1 MVSSTPTYA
10 TREEWLQAATN
21 RLRPIMARRGSV
33 VPDTLRIGVGW
44 SSKGARSTVLGQC
57 WPASS
62 SADGI
67 PEVTI
72 VVSQHDGLRVL
83 DILAH
88 ELVHSSLDCSG
99 GHGAKFTKRARA
111 LDLQGKPTETVAG
124 PIFARYARRLIR
136 ELGAW
141 PGDQGLTAEARRA
154 KTQTTR
160 MIKVECF
167 NCGITF
173 RLTRK
178 WITPELRGP
187 FGEFMHCPGGCGET
201 AEVLAVRPRLQ
212 DS

>member
-21 RLRPIMARRGSV
+21 RLRPIMQRRGSV
-33 VPDTLRIGVGW
+33 VPDVLRIGVGW
-44 SSKGARSTVLGQC
+44 SSKGARSTVIGQC
-57 WPASS
+57 WPASA

-72 VVSQHDGLRVL
+72 VVSQHDGIKVL

-88 ELVHSSLDCSG
+88 
-99 GHGAKFTKRARA
+99 A
-111 LDLQGKPTETVAG
+111 TVAG
-124 PIFARYARRLIR
+124 PIFARYARQLVR

-141 PGDQGLTAEARRA
+141 PGDQGLTAEARRS

-160 MIKVECF
+160 MIKVACTE
-167 NCGITF
+167 CGITF

-178 WITPELRGP
+178 WITGA
-187 FGEFMHCPGGCGET
+187 FMHCPGGCGET
-201 AEVLAVRPRLQ
+201 AEVTA
-212 DS
+212 

>member
-21 RLRPIMARRGSV
+21 RLRPIMQRRGSV
-33 VPDTLRIGVGW
+33 VPDVLRIGVGW
-44 SSKGARSTVLGQC
+44 SSKGARSTVIGQC
-57 WPASS
+57 WPASA

-72 VVSQHDGLRVL
+72 VVSQHDGIKVL

-88 ELVHSSLDCSG
+88 ELVHASLDCTG
-99 GHGAKFTKRARA
+99 GHGSEFTKRVRA
-111 LDLQGKPTETVAG
+111 IDLQGKPTATVAG
-124 PIFARYARRLIR
+124 PIFARYARQLVR

-141 PGDQGLTAEARRA
+141 PGDQGLTAKARRS

-160 MIKVECF
+160 MIKVACTE
-167 NCGITF
+167 CGITF

-178 WITPELRGP
+178 WITGA
-187 FGEFMHCPGGCGET
+187 FMHCPGGCGET
-201 AEVLAVRPRLQ
+201 AEVLA
-212 DS
+212 